1 MKMLNNVCKYLRID
15 DWLDSKVPF
24 MISVVMLLYL
34 YTDNNISCID
44 MYLLVG
50 AYFLYISMFLAFSYV
65 INDFTDM
72 EIDKKAGKIKVMHM
86 LPRPVIVITMISM
99 ILLGVLP
106 MLAITKEKILYL
118 IYTFVLYIAGSAY
131 SVPFLLRFKERGFVG
146 LIECSIAQRCMPLIP
161 VIFLFQTNLILL
173 GVFVILSFV
182 NGIRYILIHQAV
194 DYENDIKTGVK
205 TFVSEGHKKY
215 KAYII
220 TAFLIECLLFIGI
233 FVWLSINRI
242 YVSCALLLY
251 CLFEF
256 IIDTVVKKYMKIDL
270 FCTFIAVPLEALYNV
285 FLPVTAAILLTI
297 ENYAYC
303 GILAFLIIL
312 TFRSFKGK
320 FAFVIRLY
328 KIKNKKKALKQ

>member
-1 MKMLNNVCKYLRID
+1 MLNNVCKYLRID

-173 GVFVILSFV
+173 GVFVILSS
-182 NGIRYILIHQAV
+182 
-194 DYENDIKTGVK
+194 GVK